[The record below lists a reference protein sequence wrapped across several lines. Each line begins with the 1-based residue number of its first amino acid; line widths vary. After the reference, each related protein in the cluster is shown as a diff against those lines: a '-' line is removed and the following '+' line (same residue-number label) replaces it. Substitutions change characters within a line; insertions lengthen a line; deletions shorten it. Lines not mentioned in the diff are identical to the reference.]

1 MPLDSTAQQPL
12 YSLVTQTPLRA
23 GGIFDL
29 TEMQFDCLSSPYWVL
44 AKGPVEMHVNLLKL
58 QLHRFLLKAG
68 LSPELRCRMES
79 FQSWIELVQLG
90 GGTSDSRRPNHFV
103 PTIQSIVNIPYSAS
117 SNSLHESN
125 LNFCA
130 TRNLRFVFKWRKVWI
145 SLLT

>member
-1 MPLDSTAQQPL
+1 MPLDSIKQLPL
-12 YSLVTQTPLRA
+12 CSLVTQKPSREV
-23 GGIFDL
+23 GIVDL
-29 TEMQFDCLSSPYWVL
+29 TGMQFNCLFSPCWVL
-44 AKGPVEMHVNLLKL
+44 AKEPVEMRVDLLKL

-68 LSPELRCRMES
+68 LSPKPRCRMES